1 MYPDRVGQCGVFN
14 LGEVGI
20 NMDKTNTVNIKDG
33 AHYAPLGQSNKVVE
47 PNGFGFSVAF
57 LDHGHINGQTNGLL
71 QAGATLRYVFDPD
84 PAKVKAFCEKYPQAK
99 VAQSFAQILADEATL
114 LVAAA
119 AIPNLRADIGMQVMQ
134 AGKDYF
140 TDKAPFTALEQL
152 AAVKAL
158 AAQTGQKYAV
168 YYAERLHNEA
178 AWKAGELIAA
188 GAIGRVLQVINLA
201 PHRLAKS
208 TRPKWFFNKSQYG
221 GILTDIGS
229 HQVEQFLTYAGASDA
244 QINFARA
251 SNLNNA
257 DKPELEDFGEIS
269 MTADNGASFYTRV
282 DWFTCDGQ
290 ATWGDGRTFILGT
303 EGNIECRKYN
313 DVARQ
318 APASKVFLT
327 NAQGEQEIDCLGQ
340 SSFPYFGQL
349 ILDCLHRT
357 ENAMTQT
364 HVFKAAELS
373 LRAQLVAD
381 SLN

>member
-1 MYPDRVGQCGVFN
+1 M
-14 LGEVGI
+14 
-20 NMDKTNTVNIKDG
+20 TVTTKVNFKDG
-33 AHYAPLGQSNKVVE
+33 ANYAPVGQSQKVVE
-47 PNGFGFSVAF
+47 PNQFGFSVAY
-57 LDHGHINGQTNGLL
+57 LDHGHIYGQTNGLL
-71 QAGATLRYVFDPD
+71 QAGATLRFVYDPD
-84 PAKVKAFCEKYPQAK
+84 PKKLSAFCEKYPQAQ
-99 VAQSFAQILADEATL
+99 VAKSFAQILADEATL

-119 AIPNLRADIGMQVMQ
+119 AIPNQRADIGIQVLQ

-140 TDKAPFTALEQL
+140 TDKSPFTTLEQL
-152 AAVKAL
+152 AAVKAVVE
-158 AAQTGQKYAV
+158 QTGQKYAV

-201 PHRLAKS
+201 PHRLAKA
-208 TRPKWFFNKSQYG
+208 TRPEWFFDKAQYG

-244 QINFARA
+244 TINFARA

-269 MTADNGASFYTRV
+269 MTGDNGASFYTRV
-282 DWFTCDGQ
+282 DWFTPAGQ
-290 ATWGDGRTFILGT
+290 ATWGDGRTFIVGT

-327 NAQGEQEIDCLGQ
+327 NAEGEQEIDCLGQ

-349 ILDCLHRT
+349 ILDCLNRT
-357 ENAMTQT
+357 ENAMTQQ

-373 LRAQLVAD
+373 MQAQLIAD
-381 SLN
+381 SINPV